1 MEKKNYRELV
11 RGIESAC
18 INKVIDD
25 YVLDDVDKE
34 IIKLNLLHGISY
46 TKIADQL
53 EPWIS
58 PRSIQNAMNAWMPLI
73 LKKLNL

>member
-1 MEKKNYRELV
+1 MDKKGYREMV

-25 YVLDDVDKE
+25 YVLDDRDKE

-46 TKIADQL
+46 TRIADQID
-53 EPWIS
+53 PWVS
-58 PRSIQNAMNAWMPLI
+58 PRTIQNAMNTWMPII
-73 LKKLNL
+73 LEHLKR